1 MYVYVC
7 MQLQAYQG
15 INNFLNR
22 IMAETFINCLN
33 PENFKKRKNKSACG
47 SEAFSIYC
55 CIF

>member
-1 MYVYVC
+1 